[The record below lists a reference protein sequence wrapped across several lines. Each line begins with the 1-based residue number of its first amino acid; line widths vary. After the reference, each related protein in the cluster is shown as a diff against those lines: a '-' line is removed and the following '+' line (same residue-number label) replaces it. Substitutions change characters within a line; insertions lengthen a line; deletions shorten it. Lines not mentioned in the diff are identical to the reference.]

1 MAGPVET
8 TGTAARDTTRAI
20 LLFTVSIS
28 LFPIND
34 AIAKLLTAD
43 YPVAQ
48 VVWARYLVHLTV
60 ITLLMLSQ
68 ADTRRRFGTR
78 RPGVQILRGTCMAVG
93 AYAFVFALS
102 HISVVDALAILFL
115 TPLIMVVLSIPVL
128 GEQVGLHRWGAVV
141 VGFLGVLIVMRPG
154 LGVMHWAGSLAL
166 VAAFASALQ
175 QVLGRK
181 LGATDHPMT
190 SVFYTGLIGF
200 IVASAVVPFDWHPPS
215 GNFWPLVV
223 VLGVIGAIAH
233 FGVIKALAMA
243 PASLLSP
250 FNYPQIFS
258 GALTGYLLFG
268 HLPDFWSMIGIAV
281 IMASGLYVYHRE
293 RLLSRRVAVG
303 T

>member
-1 MAGPVET
+1 
-8 TGTAARDTTRAI
+8 
-20 LLFTVSIS
+20 
-28 LFPIND
+28 
-34 AIAKLLTAD
+34 
-43 YPVAQ
+43 
-48 VVWARYLVHLTV
+48 
-60 ITLLMLSQ
+60 
-68 ADTRRRFGTR
+68 
-78 RPGVQILRGTCMAVG
+78 
-93 AYAFVFALS
+93 
-102 HISVVDALAILFL
+102 
-115 TPLIMVVLSIPVL
+115 VVLSIPVL